1 LAEKRSNDATKKR
14 SKETKKTDLVDAR
27 GKKSLPGC
35 KDNSVQACGIELMDL
50 QIDTQRLSAEIQTL
64 ATISE
69 ADPPVVTRIVFTPAD
84 LKARAWV
91 IARCE
96 EAGLAVRQDAI
107 GNIFA
112 RWNGADAAAPAV
124 GTGSH
129 IDAIPNAGKYD
140 GVVGVLGGLEAIR
153 TLQRSGFRPRNSIDL
168 LVFATEEPT
177 RFGIGCLGSRFLSGT
192 LSAEAAAKL
201 KDGDGETVDEVRRK
215 AGFNGDLR
223 DVKLTNGY
231 YKAFVELH
239 IEQGPLLE
247 RSKTS
252 LGIVTRIAA
261 PASLRV
267 SIEGAGGHAGGVLMP
282 DRKDAL
288 CAAAELI
295 LAAEHVARSSGAVD
309 TVATVGICDVF
320 PGAINS
326 IPSRVKITLDIRD
339 TDLSRRDSVM
349 QTIEQTS
356 LSLSQKRGV
365 SIQSE
370 LLNADA
376 PAECAA
382 EVRAALSNACR
393 KRDFPFIEMVS
404 RAYHDS
410 LFMSRIAPTGMLF
423 IPCRNGYSHRPDE
436 YAAPE
441 DIARGA
447 LVVAEALANL
457 ST

>member
-1 LAEKRSNDATKKR
+1 MKLEIDQQRLLAEL
-14 SKETKKTDLVDAR
+14 E
-27 GKKSLPGC
+27 
-35 KDNSVQACGIELMDL
+35 
-50 QIDTQRLSAEIQTL
+50 TL
-64 ATISE
+64 AAFSD
-69 ADPPVVTRIVFTPAD
+69 AAPPAVTRIVFTPAD

-91 IARCE
+91 ISRCE
-96 EAGLAVRQDAI
+96 EAGLTVRQDAI

-112 RWNGADAAAPAV
+112 RWNGTDPSAPAV

-153 TLQRSGFRPRNSIDL
+153 ALRRSGFRPKNSLEL

-177 RFGIGCLGSRFLSGT
+177 RFGIGCLGSRLLSGT
-192 LSAEAAAKL
+192 LSADAAAKL
-201 KDGDGETVDEVRRK
+201 KDRDGKSMDEVRRK
-215 AGFNGDLR
+215 AGLNGNLQ
-223 DVKLTNGY
+223 DVELPAGY
-231 YKAFVELH
+231 YKGFVELH

-247 RSKTS
+247 RAQIP
-252 LGIVTRIAA
+252 LGIVMRIAA
-261 PASLRV
+261 PASLRI

-295 LAAEHVARSSGAVD
+295 LAIERAARSSGAVD
-309 TVATVGICDVF
+309 TVGTVGVCEVF
-320 PGAINS
+320 PGAVNS
-326 IPSRVKITLDIRD
+326 IPSRVHLTLDIRD
-339 TDLSRRDSVM
+339 TDQARRDRVM
-349 QTIEQTS
+349 QTIERA
-356 LSLSQKRGV
+356 SQNISTERQV

-376 PAECAA
+376 PADCAP
-382 EVRAALSNACR
+382 EVRKAISVSCR
-393 KRDFPFIEMVS
+393 EHGFPFLEMVS

-410 LFMSRIAPTGMLF
+410 LFISRIAPTGMLF

-447 LVVAEALANL
+447 LVLAESLGKL
-457 ST
+457 SC